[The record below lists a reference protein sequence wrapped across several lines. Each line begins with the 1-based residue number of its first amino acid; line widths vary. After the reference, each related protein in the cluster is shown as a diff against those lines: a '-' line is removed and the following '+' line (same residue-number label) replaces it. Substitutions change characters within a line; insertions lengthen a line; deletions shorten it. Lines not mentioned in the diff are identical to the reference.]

1 MQAIQNDAKLR
12 NRSPDERPTYQ
23 RVYARLPALCG
34 ARYPG
39 PPAPHVAISRE
50 ERDLAYAGHEVRL
63 LTAYVGHVDCRLSF
77 NSVLRVAPDRPAV
90 R

>member
-50 ERDLAYAGHEVRL
+50 ERDLAYAGYD
-63 LTAYVGHVDCRLSF
+63 A
-77 NSVLRVAPDRPAV
+77 AV
-90 R
+90 RFSSWGHHR